1 LESKLVKT
9 IAGTGE
15 RSENPL
21 AFNLDMRQQNLSS
34 PVDIVY
40 DKESSCFYVAMSGIH
55 QIWKLD
61 TINNTIL
68 PMSGDGVEACHDD
81 SADLMKCTWAQPYG
95 VSIGLGKDDKKE
107 LFVADSESS
116 SIRAVNLTD
125 LDSARTIVG
134 GDGTSTNLFCYGDMD
149 GESTN
154 AKLQHPMGVHY
165 VDPIQRV
172 VVLDSYNH
180 KVKLVD
186 PKTNE
191 I

>member
-1 LESKLVKT
+1 
-9 IAGTGE
+9 
-15 RSENPL
+15 
-21 AFNLDMRQQNLSS
+21 
-34 PVDIVY
+34 
-40 DKESSCFYVAMSGIH
+40 
-55 QIWKLD
+55 
-61 TINNTIL
+61 
-68 PMSGDGVEACHDD
+68 MSGDGVEACHDD